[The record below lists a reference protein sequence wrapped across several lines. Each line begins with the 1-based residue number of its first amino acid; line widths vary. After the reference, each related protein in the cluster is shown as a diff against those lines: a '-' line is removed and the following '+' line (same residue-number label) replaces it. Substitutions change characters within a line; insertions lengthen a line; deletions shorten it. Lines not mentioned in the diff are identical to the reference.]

1 MAERLNSNL
10 DELRRR
16 AELESLRAFCIDS
29 GCFAPSA
36 NPKMAA
42 ITMEELKK
50 LSLDSL
56 VGTNLL
62 RAYMHGYFIDNRL
75 YQKAKVILVDFNFVI
90 NLSLE

>member
-1 MAERLNSNL
+1 MLKRTGVAERLNSNL

-50 LSLDSL
+50 LARSWKL
-56 VGTNLL
+56 
-62 RAYMHGYFIDNRL
+62 HGEW
-75 YQKAKVILVDFNFVI
+75 
-90 NLSLE
+90 LS